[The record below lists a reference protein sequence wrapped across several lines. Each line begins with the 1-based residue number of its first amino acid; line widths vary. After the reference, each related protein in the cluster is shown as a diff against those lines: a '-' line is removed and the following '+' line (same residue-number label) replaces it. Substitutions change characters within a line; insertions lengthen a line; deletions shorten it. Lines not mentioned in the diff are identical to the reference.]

1 MNTSVLK
8 FIAYAVFPIAFNA
21 IFFLGDVGSLG
32 PTGWIAYAFIMA
44 DYALACVMPYAIRP
58 DRRWTP
64 LAMTVSIVGHTFFAF
79 MLIVNICFFVL
90 DFENKSPCLTT
101 NIIMTAAFVLTQ
113 ILLILSNDKV
123 LDKRL
128 RKIERE

>member
-1 MNTSVLK
+1 MNSNVLR
-8 FIAYAVFPIAFNA
+8 FIAYAIFPIAFNA
-21 IFFLGDVGSLG
+21 IFFLGDFKSLG
-32 PTGWIAYAFIMA
+32 STGWIAYGFIIL
-44 DYALACVMPYAIRP
+44 DYVLACIMPYAIRK
-58 DRRWTP
+58 DRRWTA

-90 DFENKSPCLTT
+90 DFENRNPCLTT

-128 RKIERE
+128 RERAE